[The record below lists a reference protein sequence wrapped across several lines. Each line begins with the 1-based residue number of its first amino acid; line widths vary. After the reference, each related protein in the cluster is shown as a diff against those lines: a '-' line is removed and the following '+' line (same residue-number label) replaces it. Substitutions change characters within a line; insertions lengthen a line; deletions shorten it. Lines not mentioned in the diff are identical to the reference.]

1 MGPVPGRHPR
11 GLLALAAVMA
21 CEAVAYYAVRSSA
34 VFILVDAVGMEAVG
48 SAFALIFTFVGL
60 ASGLL
65 AGPAVDLAGP
75 RSMAIVGSAIT
86 AAGALLLA
94 LTTSAPAIHVGLGLV
109 VAGET
114 LAEIAVVVLVAD
126 LYEPGDGRRDA
137 GFTLFAVGAELGGL
151 LAAVSMGIM
160 EMTAGRSVGFA
171 AVGAIPILGIVL
183 LARRPPAPVPAPMTS
198 RSAGRAV
205 AVLAILVLVV
215 SVIEGATS
223 AVPPAFHT
231 PIRDLELFGLSI
243 PLGVWVPAAMIAT
256 MSTMP
261 LVAWLWL
268 RMGERGPSSPAKLCI
283 GAVLS
288 AAGAVC
294 LVALSRHEGLGGRL
308 MPPLIGILA
317 GPFVRPIA
325 LSLLTRFA
333 PHRLRGTAV
342 GLWFCAPLLMRYPLG
357 EAQIALA
364 PVSPGVLA
372 AVLAGAALAA
382 GAVGYALLVRL
393 GAGRS
398 ATRSA

>member
-231 PIRDLELFGLSI
+231 PMRDLELFGLRI